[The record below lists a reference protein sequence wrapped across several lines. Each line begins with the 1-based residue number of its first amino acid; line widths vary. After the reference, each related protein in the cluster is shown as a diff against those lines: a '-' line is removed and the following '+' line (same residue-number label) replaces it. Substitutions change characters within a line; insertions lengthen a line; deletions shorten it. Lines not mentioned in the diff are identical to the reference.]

1 MTEPVLPPPA
11 TSAHLDEV
19 SRQQA
24 AEGSLDPAS
33 TRLVEEHLRV
43 CDVCAAD
50 VERLRSFMSHVR
62 TQGSQSSTDVEARIE
77 ALWPAIQARIEQQKV
92 VTLSSVSAEASASSP
107 AASPASSP
115 SASRWRRWA
124 PRLMGLAAAGIVG
137 IIAITARVRHDGTMH
152 RSPAGADAPA
162 LIQASDSAR
171 IYQQEARDLL
181 DQLELQRSM
190 LRPSAVSAIDRDL
203 RVVDSAIAE
212 LNAAI
217 ARDPNNPALR
227 QLLAESY
234 RHKVDVLRRV
244 GNAG

>member
-11 TSAHLDEV
+11 TSAHLDEAL
-19 SRQQA
+19 RQRA

-33 TRLVEEHLRV
+33 TRLVEEHVRV

-50 VERLRSFMSHVR
+50 VERLRSFMSHLR
-62 TQGSQSSTDVEARIE
+62 NQGSRSGTDVEAQVE

-92 VTLSSVSAEASASSP
+92 VTLPSVSPDASPPSS
-107 AASPASSP
+107 AASP
-115 SASRWRRWA
+115 WRRWA
-124 PRLMGLAAAGIVG
+124 PRLVGLAAAGLVG
-137 IIAITARVRHDGTMH
+137 IIATTARVHHDGTMH
-152 RSPAGADAPA
+152 PSPAGADAPA
-162 LIQASDSAR
+162 MIQASDSAR

-234 RHKVDVLRRV
+234 RHKVDVLRRI